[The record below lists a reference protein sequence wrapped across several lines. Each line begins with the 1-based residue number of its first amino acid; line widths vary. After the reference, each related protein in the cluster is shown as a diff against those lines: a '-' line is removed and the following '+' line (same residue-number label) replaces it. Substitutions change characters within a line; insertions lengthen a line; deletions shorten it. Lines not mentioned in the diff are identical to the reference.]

1 MTAFW
6 IVGACFIAGALAMLL
21 PPLLAPKAAAGGGI
35 DVALYADQVR
45 EAEADLA
52 AGLLAPD
59 RFAQLKAEIERRALA
74 DLGLAEAPPA
84 ARADRRA
91 ALAVALGLP
100 LTAVLLYLQ
109 LGRPAAT
116 EAAQAEPA
124 SAEGWIQMG
133 RRYAS
138 LGRWRDSAFAL
149 RRAQALWPA
158 NPNVLVDL
166 ADVLGMAQG
175 KRLSGEPARLVQQ
188 ALDLDPKHVKA
199 LSLAGSVA
207 FESRDYGAA
216 RGYWQRAL
224 ALLPPDIPLAR
235 GMQANIAQAAQLEA
249 APGGE
254 NRRP

>member
-1 MTAFW
+1 VTAFW

-21 PPLLAPKAAAGGGI
+21 PPLLAPKAAAAGGGV

-52 AGLLAPD
+52 AGLLAPE
-59 RFAQLKAEIERRALA
+59 RFAQLKTEIERRALA
-74 DLGLAEAPPA
+74 DLGLGETPPE

-100 LTAVLLYLQ
+100 LAAVLVYLQ

-116 EAAQAEPA
+116 ESVQAEPA
-124 SAEGWIQMG
+124 SAEGWIQLG

-149 RRAQALWPA
+149 RRAQTLLPA

-175 KRLSGEPARLVQQ
+175 KRLAGEPARLVQQ
-188 ALDLDPKHVKA
+188 ALDLDPRHLKA

-207 FESRDYGAA
+207 FESRDYAAA

-224 ALLPPDIPLAR
+224 ALVPPDIPLAKA
-235 GMQANIAQAAQLEA
+235 MQTNIAQATQLEA
-249 APGGE
+249 AA
-254 NRRP
+254 R